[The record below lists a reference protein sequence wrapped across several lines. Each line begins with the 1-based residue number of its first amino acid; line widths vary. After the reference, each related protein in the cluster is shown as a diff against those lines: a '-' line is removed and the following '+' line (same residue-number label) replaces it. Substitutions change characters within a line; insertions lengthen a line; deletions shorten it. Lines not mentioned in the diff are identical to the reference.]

1 MTIQQLIDTLR
12 ARDMNTGTEETS
24 PSGAN
29 DLHGWRTAKLDAVS
43 ARTVQAFGKRMGNA
57 NWEGIPRGLGR

>member
-12 ARDMNTGTEETS
+12 PPHMNTGTEETS
-24 PSGAN
+24 PSDAN
-29 DLHGWRTAKLDAVS
+29 DLHGWRAAKRDSVS

-57 NWEGIPRGLGR
+57 NWEGIPRRPGR